1 MSVHEMQKANKLKK
15 SKAQKSDD
23 NERLLVAMQA
33 QHDVLSSFCDD
44 IWMYEWQVQRMAVE
58 DYTKLI
64 EARDKVCSANRM
76 LAEEYVANTYR
87 DDETGEY
94 DGDNV
99 TLRSAYGNV

>member
-1 MSVHEMQKANKLKK
+1 MSVHEMQKANRTKK
-15 SKAQKSDD
+15 TKAQKSDD
-23 NERLLVAMQA
+23 NERLLVTMQE
-33 QHDVLSSFCDD
+33 QHDALSSFCDD

-64 EARDKVCSANRM
+64 DARDKVCSARRM
-76 LAEEYVANTYR
+76 MNEEFVADTYR
-87 DDETGEY
+87 KEDGSY

>member
-1 MSVHEMQKANKLKK
+1 MSVHEMQKSNKLKK

-23 NERLLVAMQA
+23 NERLLVAMQE
-33 QHDVLSSFCDD
+33 QHDALSSFCDD

-64 EARDKVCSANRM
+64 ESRDKVCSANRM
-76 LAEEYVANTYR
+76 LAEEYVANNYR

-94 DGDNV
+94 DGDNI

>member
-23 NERLLVAMQA
+23 NERLLVAMQE
-33 QHDVLSSFCDD
+33 QHDALSSFCDD
-44 IWMYEWQVQRMAVE
+44 VWSYEWQVSQMSVD
-58 DYTKLI
+58 DYTNLMQ
-64 EARDKVCSANRM
+64 ARDKVFSANRM

-94 DGDNV
+94 DGDNI
-99 TLRSAYGNV
+99 TFRSAYGNV

>member
-23 NERLLVAMQA
+23 NERLLVAMQE
-33 QHDVLSSFCDD
+33 QHDALSSFCDD

-64 EARDKVCSANRM
+64 EARDKVCSAKRM
-76 LAEEYVANTYR
+76 LNEELVADNYHN
-87 DDETGEY
+87 DETGEY
-94 DGDNV
+94 DGVNV
-99 TLRSAYGNV
+99 TLRSAYGE

>member
-1 MSVHEMQKANKLKK
+1 MSVHEMQKANKAKK
-15 SKAQKSDD
+15 SKTQKSED
-23 NERLLVAMQA
+23 NERLLVAMQE

-64 EARDKVCSANRM
+64 AARDKVCSANRM
-76 LAEEYVANTYR
+76 LAEEYVADTYR

-94 DGDNV
+94 NGDNT